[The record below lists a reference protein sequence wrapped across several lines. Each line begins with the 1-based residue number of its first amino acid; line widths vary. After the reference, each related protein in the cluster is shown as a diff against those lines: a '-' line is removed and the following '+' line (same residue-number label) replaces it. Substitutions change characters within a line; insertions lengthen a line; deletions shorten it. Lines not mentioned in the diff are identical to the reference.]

1 MDNVTTVAI
10 MKQYENIKNLDVV
23 VIIAAANCFLKRSS
37 VMCIQKLANRAVK
50 LVYFQQ
56 ARVAVELAMKDNKQ
70 LMVSYTW

>member
-37 VMCIQKLANRAVK
+37 VMCIQKLANR
-50 LVYFQQ
+50 VYFQQ

-70 LMVSYTW
+70 LMVSYIW